1 MQFMGNQD
9 LDDVM
14 RGGMSSKSSLMASG
28 SLKRPILA
36 IRTVSP
42 LVHQVND
49 NTSSTLPMSKQ
60 YDLDPIPKF
69 RSSLRDT
76 ELGTDSSPSNDH
88 GWKEMA
94 KTKNL
99 FQHEPK
105 ERKRNE
111 PIISSKMKDILE
123 WRTMKLGTV
132 ERQDY
137 GSARKTEKTA
147 GGTRDPWKSRRIELP
162 KKGPKAGQLYEI
174 INQHII
180 EDGMDRTVT
189 ISTWREQVDEGRGSD
204 TDTSSVYYIS
214 PDGYARGGA
223 HMVEVASFGKRL
235 LGSRSETRKETQGTP
250 YGPIGGASST
260 TAKVRSIQLAPN
272 VRLI

>member
-1 MQFMGNQD
+1 MQLMGNQD

-14 RGGMSSKSSLMASG
+14 RGGMSSKRSLIASG

-49 NTSSTLPMSKQ
+49 NTSSSTPPMRKQ
-60 YDLDPIPKF
+60 HNLDPIPKF
-69 RSSLRDT
+69 GSSLRDT

-88 GWKEMA
+88 GWKGMA
-94 KTKNL
+94 KTEKL

-111 PIISSKMKDILE
+111 PTVSSKIKDILE

-137 GSARKTEKTA
+137 GSAKKKTEKTT

-189 ISTWREQVDEGRGSD
+189 ISTWREQVDEERGSD
-204 TDTSSVYYIS
+204 TDTTSVYYIS

-223 HMVEVASFGKRL
+223 HMVEVASFGGRL
-235 LGSRSETRKETQGTP
+235 PGSRSESRKETQGTP
-250 YGPIGGASST
+250 HGLVGGASPT
-260 TAKVRSIQLAPN
+260 TAKVRSI
-272 VRLI
+272 RLPLMYD